1 MESMDACSRF
11 PSFSDL
17 TWDPLRDG
25 SHVSQLLWCP
35 NATLKREKPGRSGS
49 LRFLGFPS
57 ISYAGQMLRS
67 LPSCHCLAIWD
78 LQDLHRSESVDLK
91 LIFKRFTTQ
100 QSEYYILRRHT
111 DVTWEGDAGRA
122 TGSYMRRTWTH
133 RAVACRA
140 AGFRAASVTT
150 SCDLLKNRN
159 ALEDF

>member
-1 MESMDACSRF
+1 MENMDACSCF

-25 SHVSQLLWCP
+25 SHVSQHLWCP

-67 LPSCHCLAIWD
+67 LPSCHCLTIWD

-91 LIFKRFTTQ
+91 IIFKRFTTQ
-100 QSEYYILRRHT
+100 LSDFTEDTRMWRERETQGERPAAKWGWPEHT
-111 DVTWEGDAGRA
+111 EPLPVG
-122 TGSYMRRTWTH
+122 
-133 RAVACRA
+133 
-140 AGFRAASVTT
+140 
-150 SCDLLKNRN
+150 LL
-159 ALEDF
+159 ALEHVLSQLPVIF

>member
-100 QSEYYILRRHT
+100 HSDFTEDTQMWCERETQGERPAAKWGGPEHT
-111 DVTWEGDAGRA
+111 EPLPVE
-122 TGSYMRRTWTH
+122 
-133 RAVACRA
+133 
-140 AGFRAASVTT
+140 
-150 SCDLLKNRN
+150 LL
-159 ALEDF
+159 ALEHVLSQLTVIF